1 LIKASF
7 NKTSKS
13 FHFFYL
19 LIGIGVLLLILSPK
33 ANANEANCY
42 SSKNSDQKN
51 FCLATAKHQ
60 GSYCYSIHE
69 SDTKYVSYTDH
80 RSEALLLQHQIK
92 RLKKSMLGLDQVN
105 EP

>member
-1 LIKASF
+1 LIKTKASF

-19 LIGIGVLLLILSPK
+19 LIGIGALLLILSPK

-69 SDTKYVSYTDH
+69 SDTKICVLH
-80 RSEALLLQHQIK
+80 RSKVRSVTVTASNQAIK
-92 RLKKSMLGLDQVN
+92 KIN
-105 EP
+105 AWP

>member
-51 FCLATAKHQ
+51 FCLATAKHLTVTQ
-60 GSYCYSIHE
+60 F
-69 SDTKYVSYTDH
+69 TNQTQKYVSYTDQ

>member
-1 LIKASF
+1 LIKTKASF

-19 LIGIGVLLLILSPK
+19 LIGIGALLLILSPK

-51 FCLATAKHQ
+51 FA
-60 GSYCYSIHE
+60 
-69 SDTKYVSYTDH
+69 
-80 RSEALLLQHQIK
+80 
-92 RLKKSMLGLDQVN
+92 
-105 EP
+105 